1 MEKKFFQKPTTF
13 VGEVNI
19 NVSNLQKSLDF
30 YQRVFGFGILKQDEA
45 GAVLS
50 ADGARPILTLK
61 QPEGVIPR
69 AGRTTGLYHFAIL
82 LPRRADLANFL
93 KHLVQTEGH
102 KLRLGASDHFVSEA
116 LYFDDPDGNGIEVA
130 TDRNSSE
137 WNWNEGLVDMGTVA
151 LDANNLLGES
161 DKEWDGVPK
170 DTVMGHIH
178 LHVADLE
185 ETEHFYVNGL
195 GFDIVTRY
203 PGALFASTG
212 GYHHHL
218 GLNVW
223 NGTGAPT
230 PAKNSVGLNWFTL
243 VFSDDAKRQQKI
255 ESLRSVGAEVVAENN
270 YYVTKDPAG
279 NTIQLHVGE

>member
-19 NVSNLQKSLDF
+19 NVTNLQKSLDF
-30 YQRVFGFGILKQDEA
+30 YQRVFGFEILEQEQTK
-45 GAVLS
+45 AVLS
-50 ADGARPILTLK
+50 ADGKRPLLILE
-61 QPEGVIPR
+61 QPEGVSPK

-93 KHLVQTEGH
+93 KHLVQTEGPN
-102 KLRLGASDHFVSEA
+102 LRLGASDHFVSEA

-130 TDRNSSE
+130 VDRDSSV
-137 WNWNEGLVDMGTVA
+137 WDWNEGLVDMGTVA
-151 LDANNLLGES
+151 LDANGLVEES
-161 DKEWDGVPK
+161 DKDWDGIPK

-178 LHVADLE
+178 LHVADLDASE
-185 ETEHFYVNGL
+185 NFYVNGL

-223 NGTGAPT
+223 NGVGAPA
-230 PAKNSVGLNWFTL
+230 PAKNTVGLNWFTL
-243 VFSDDAKRQQKI
+243 VFADDATRKQKI
-255 ESLRSVGAEVVAENN
+255 ETLQNVGAEVVAEND

-279 NTIQLHVGE
+279 NTIQLRVGE

>member
-1 MEKKFFQKPTTF
+1 MEKRFFQKPTIF

-19 NVSNLQKSLDF
+19 KVLNIAKSLAF
-30 YQRVFGFGILKQDEA
+30 YQRVFGFAILEQSERKV
-45 GAVLS
+45 VLS
-50 ADGARPILTLK
+50 ADGVQPLLILE
-61 QPEGVIPR
+61 QPEDIMAKV
-69 AGRTTGLYHFAIL
+69 GRTTGLYHFAIL

-93 KHLVQTEGH
+93 KHLIQTEGPSI
-102 KLRLGASDHFVSEA
+102 RLGASDHYVSEA

-130 TDRNSSE
+130 SDKPSMD
-137 WNWNEGLVDMGTVA
+137 WNWNNGHVDMATVA
-151 LDANNLLGES
+151 LDASNLLAES
-161 DKEWDGVPK
+161 DKDWDGIPK

-185 ETEHFYVNGL
+185 ETENFYVNGL

-223 NGTGAPT
+223 NGVGAPA
-230 PAKNSVGLNWFTL
+230 PAANSVGLNWFTL
-243 VFSDDAKRQQKI
+243 VVPDEITKEKI
-255 ESLRSVGAEVVAENN
+255 IARLSEIGVSTETIGNSTVV
-270 YYVTKDPAG
+270 KDPAG
-279 NTIQLHVGE
+279 NQMQLRVSE

>member
-19 NVSNLQKSLDF
+19 NVTNLQKSLDF
-30 YQRVFGFGILKQDEA
+30 YRRVFGFTILKQEQA
-45 GAVLS
+45 KVVLS
-50 ADGARPILTLK
+50 ADGNRPILILE
-61 QPEGVIPR
+61 QPEGVSPKV
-69 AGRTTGLYHFAIL
+69 GRTTGLYHFAIL

-93 KHLVQTEGH
+93 KHLVQTEGPN
-102 KLRLGASDHFVSEA
+102 LRLGASDHFVSEA

-130 TDRNSSE
+130 VDRESSV
-137 WNWNEGLVDMGTVA
+137 WNWNEGIVDMGTVA
-151 LDANNLLGES
+151 LDANNLLEES
-161 DKEWDGVPK
+161 DKEWDGIPK

-185 ETEHFYVNGL
+185 ETENFYVNGL

-223 NGTGAPT
+223 NGVGAPA
-230 PAKNSVGLNWFTL
+230 PVKNTVGLNWFTL
-243 VFSDDAKRQQKI
+243 VFADNATRKQKI
-255 ESLRSVGAEVVAENN
+255 ESLQSVGAEVVAEND

-279 NTIQLHVGE
+279 NTIQLRVGE

>member
-1 MEKKFFQKPTTF
+1 MEKRFFEKPTIF

-19 NVSNLQKSLDF
+19 KVLNIAKSLAF
-30 YQRVFGFGILKQDEA
+30 YQRVFGFAILEQSERKV
-45 GAVLS
+45 VLS
-50 ADGARPILTLK
+50 ADGVQPLLILE
-61 QPEGVIPR
+61 QPEDIMAKV
-69 AGRTTGLYHFAIL
+69 GRTTGLYHFAIL

-93 KHLVQTEGH
+93 KHLIQTEGPSI
-102 KLRLGASDHFVSEA
+102 RLGASDHYVSEA

-130 TDRNSSE
+130 SDKPSMD
-137 WNWNEGLVDMGTVA
+137 WNWNNGHVDMATVA
-151 LDANNLLGES
+151 LDANNLLAES
-161 DKEWDGVPK
+161 DKDWDGIPK

-185 ETEHFYVNGL
+185 ETENFYVNGL

-223 NGTGAPT
+223 NGVGAPA
-230 PAKNSVGLNWFTL
+230 PAANSVGLKWFTL
-243 VFSDDAKRQQKI
+243 VLPDEITKEKI
-255 ESLRSVGAEVVAENN
+255 IARLSEIGVSTETIGNSTVV
-270 YYVTKDPAG
+270 KDPAG
-279 NTIQLHVGE
+279 NQIQLRVSE

>member
-1 MEKKFFQKPTTF
+1 MEKRFFQKPTIF

-19 NVSNLQKSLDF
+19 KVLNIAKSLAF
-30 YQRVFGFGILKQDEA
+30 YQRVFGFAILEQSERKV
-45 GAVLS
+45 VLS
-50 ADGARPILTLK
+50 ADGVQPLLILE
-61 QPEGVIPR
+61 QPEDIMAKV
-69 AGRTTGLYHFAIL
+69 GRTTGLYHFAIL

-93 KHLVQTEGH
+93 KHLIQTEGPSI
-102 KLRLGASDHFVSEA
+102 RLGASDHYVSEA

-130 TDRNSSE
+130 SDKPSMD
-137 WNWNEGLVDMGTVA
+137 WNWNNGHVDMATVA
-151 LDANNLLGES
+151 LDANNLLAES
-161 DKEWDGVPK
+161 DKDWDGIPK

-185 ETEHFYVNGL
+185 ETENFYVNGL

-223 NGTGAPT
+223 NGVGAPA
-230 PAKNSVGLNWFTL
+230 PAANSVGLKWFTL
-243 VFSDDAKRQQKI
+243 VLPDEITKEKI
-255 ESLRSVGAEVVAENN
+255 IARLSEIGVSTETIGNSTVV
-270 YYVTKDPAG
+270 KDPAG
-279 NTIQLHVGE
+279 NQIQLRVSE